1 MPFEFITFFF
11 FLAIRTKSEKTKNH
25 LLLIKKKVSLCII
38 KKKNFFKGATITLIG
53 SQVIARKFGINYST
67 EILKKSYREKRIKI
81 LKKKDKL
88 KKLVLLPH
96 N

>member
-1 MPFEFITFFF
+1 M
-11 FLAIRTKSEKTKNH
+11 
-25 LLLIKKKVSLCII
+25 
-38 KKKNFFKGATITLIG
+38 
-53 SQVIARKFGINYST
+53 IARKFGINYST